1 MLAELWADMMH
12 STPQGMVGVSLIAI
26 YFAIIVSTAFYRI
39 KKGDHL
45 EHH

>member
-1 MLAELWADMMH
+1 MIAELIHNALQ
-12 STPQGMVGVSLIAI
+12 STPQGYVGVSAI
-26 YFAIIVSTAFYRI
+26 WIYMGVIIVVALYRI